1 MPNLLDWLYQCP
13 TGNIVCTT
21 TLFCV
26 VFVVAWIF
34 FAFAVGIAS
43 ELIKK
48 WSTFKKFR
56 ERLNRWIKTPRIKHY
71 FALPAH
77 NDLRLYIKTPNRSK
91 DVYVECWF
99 KDYRDI
105 SGKKYLSEH
114 HNELKLVENSY
125 GVGAHPPFFGDT
137 LASND
142 KREIKVGIPHNEKV
156 ALYVGDAH
164 VFGFQDGMYEYIIGC
179 TVRHQN
185 MNLDLP
191 DFSIWLIIE
200 NGVLV
205 EIKDNL

>member
-1 MPNLLDWLYQCP
+1 MRNAINLLKYFAFYLLPLIFAIEFTAWVTTMPNLLDWLYQCP

-125 GVGAHPPFFGDT
+125 GVRCSSAIF
-137 LASND
+137 
-142 KREIKVGIPHNEKV
+142 RR
-156 ALYVGDAH
+156 Y
-164 VFGFQDGMYEYIIGC
+164 
-179 TVRHQN
+179 
-185 MNLDLP
+185 
-191 DFSIWLIIE
+191 FSI
-200 NGVLV
+200 
-205 EIKDNL
+205 